1 MDKDQIINQQ
11 LRLQQLLISIST
23 EYINA
28 DLQNI
33 DGLINNSLQK
43 MGEFVEADRSYI
55 FSYNL
60 TDNTTNNTHEWC
72 APGIEPEIQNLQ
84 NIPVEYIPQW
94 LEAHKKNEAF
104 YIQDLSKLPDDGE
117 FGLKAILE
125 PQGIQSLIAIPM
137 IKTGEL
143 IGFVGFDSVKKL
155 FDYSENEKNILFVF
169 ANMLVNVIQRKENE
183 ERINEQEEKKEILLQ
198 NLEKKNQALN
208 EYAHVVSH
216 DLKAPL
222 RSINTLISWF
232 KEDNAEILDKKNKQ
246 SLDFILSIVEKM
258 DLLIKGILVYSTIDK
273 LENEDRTIEL
283 TILIDEVVRTI
294 HVPNHIEIVF
304 KNEMPK
310 VYGNDFRFKQLFQ
323 NLIQNSIKFNDKE
336 NGFVEIGSNE
346 NENEIEFYIK
356 DNGIGIN
363 ERYQSKI
370 FDLFSKLENND
381 QSSGIGLSI
390 VKKIID
396 LYGGKIWLE
405 SQEAIGTTFYFI
417 LPKK

>member
-1 MDKDQIINQQ
+1 M
-11 LRLQQLLISIST
+11 
-23 EYINA
+23 
-28 DLQNI
+28 
-33 DGLINNSLQK
+33 NSLLKRQIEK
-43 MGEFVEADRSYI
+43 KLKNGLNDIDQFFNAVDD
-55 FSYNL
+55 SYNNFESQIFL
-60 TDNTTNNTHEWC
+60 LQRAMKISSDELFEANQKLRDEAKSLKEININLENILNSMNLENNFLANSTLL
-72 APGIEPEIQNLQ
+72 NSSD
-84 NIPVEYIPQW
+84 YIK
-94 LEAHKKNEAF
+94 E
-104 YIQDLSKLPDDGE
+104 
-117 FGLKAILE
+117 
-125 PQGIQSLIAIPM
+125 QSLEI
-137 IKTGEL
+137 
-143 IGFVGFDSVKKL
+143 V
-155 FDYSENEKNILFVF
+155 
-169 ANMLVNVIQRKENE
+169 
-183 ERINEQEEKKEILLQ
+183 RINKQREELLQ
-198 NLEKKNQALN
+198 NLEKQNQALN
-208 EYAHVVSH
+208 DYAHVVSH

-232 KEDNAEILDKKNKQ
+232 KEDNSEILDEKNKQ

-273 LENEDRTIEL
+273 LETEDRTIEL

-336 NGFVEIGSNE
+336 KGFVEIGSNE

-405 SQEAIGTTFYFI
+405 SQEAIGTTFYFTI
-417 LPKK
+417 VK

>member
-1 MDKDQIINQQ
+1 M
-11 LRLQQLLISIST
+11 
-23 EYINA
+23 
-28 DLQNI
+28 
-33 DGLINNSLQK
+33 NSLLKRQIEK
-43 MGEFVEADRSYI
+43 KLKNGLNDIDQFFNAVDD
-55 FSYNL
+55 SYNNFESQIFL
-60 TDNTTNNTHEWC
+60 LQRAMKISSDELFEANQKLRDEAKSLKEININLETILNSMNLENNFLANSTLL
-72 APGIEPEIQNLQ
+72 NSSD
-84 NIPVEYIPQW
+84 YIK
-94 LEAHKKNEAF
+94 E
-104 YIQDLSKLPDDGE
+104 
-117 FGLKAILE
+117 
-125 PQGIQSLIAIPM
+125 QSLEI
-137 IKTGEL
+137 
-143 IGFVGFDSVKKL
+143 V
-155 FDYSENEKNILFVF
+155 
-169 ANMLVNVIQRKENE
+169 
-183 ERINEQEEKKEILLQ
+183 RINKQREELLQ
-198 NLEKKNQALN
+198 NLEKQNQALN
-208 EYAHVVSH
+208 DYAHVVSH

-222 RSINTLISWF
+222 RSIDSLISWF
-232 KEDNAEILDKKNKQ
+232 KEDNAEILDEKKKQ

-405 SQEAIGTTFYFI
+405 SQEAIGTTFYFTI
-417 LPKK
+417 VK

>member
-1 MDKDQIINQQ
+1 MNTLLKRQIEKKLKNGLNDIDQFF
-11 LRLQQLLISIST
+11 
-23 EYINA
+23 NA
-28 DLQNI
+28 VD
-33 DGLINNSLQK
+33 D
-43 MGEFVEADRSYI
+43 
-55 FSYNL
+55 SYNNFESQIFL
-60 TDNTTNNTHEWC
+60 LQRAMKISSDELFEANQKLRDEAKSLKEININLENILNSMNLENNFLANSTLL
-72 APGIEPEIQNLQ
+72 NSSD
-84 NIPVEYIPQW
+84 YIK
-94 LEAHKKNEAF
+94 E
-104 YIQDLSKLPDDGE
+104 
-117 FGLKAILE
+117 
-125 PQGIQSLIAIPM
+125 QSLEI
-137 IKTGEL
+137 
-143 IGFVGFDSVKKL
+143 V
-155 FDYSENEKNILFVF
+155 
-169 ANMLVNVIQRKENE
+169 
-183 ERINEQEEKKEILLQ
+183 RINKQREELLQ
-198 NLEKKNQALN
+198 NLEKQNQALN
-208 EYAHVVSH
+208 DYAHVVSH

-222 RSINTLISWF
+222 RSIDSLISWF
-232 KEDNAEILDKKNKQ
+232 KEDNAEILDEKKKQ

-405 SQEAIGTTFYFI
+405 SQEAIGTTFYFTI
-417 LPKK
+417 VK

>member
-1 MDKDQIINQQ
+1 MNTLLKRQIEKKLKNGLNDIDQFF
-11 LRLQQLLISIST
+11 
-23 EYINA
+23 NA
-28 DLQNI
+28 VD
-33 DGLINNSLQK
+33 D
-43 MGEFVEADRSYI
+43 
-55 FSYNL
+55 SYNNFESQIFL
-60 TDNTTNNTHEWC
+60 LQRAMKISSDELFEANQKLRDEAKSLKEININLENILNSMNLENNFLANSTLL
-72 APGIEPEIQNLQ
+72 NSSD
-84 NIPVEYIPQW
+84 YIK
-94 LEAHKKNEAF
+94 E
-104 YIQDLSKLPDDGE
+104 
-117 FGLKAILE
+117 
-125 PQGIQSLIAIPM
+125 QSLEI
-137 IKTGEL
+137 
-143 IGFVGFDSVKKL
+143 V
-155 FDYSENEKNILFVF
+155 
-169 ANMLVNVIQRKENE
+169 
-183 ERINEQEEKKEILLQ
+183 RINKQREELLQ
-198 NLEKKNQALN
+198 NLEKQNQALN
-208 EYAHVVSH
+208 DYAHVVSH

-222 RSINTLISWF
+222 RSIDSLISWF
-232 KEDNAEILDKKNKQ
+232 KEDNAEILDEKNKQ

-273 LENEDRTIEL
+273 LETEDRTIEL

-405 SQEAIGTTFYFI
+405 SQEAIGTTFYFTI
-417 LPKK
+417 VK

>member
-1 MDKDQIINQQ
+1 
-11 LRLQQLLISIST
+11 
-23 EYINA
+23 
-28 DLQNI
+28 
-33 DGLINNSLQK
+33 
-43 MGEFVEADRSYI
+43 
-55 FSYNL
+55 
-60 TDNTTNNTHEWC
+60 
-72 APGIEPEIQNLQ
+72 
-84 NIPVEYIPQW
+84 
-94 LEAHKKNEAF
+94 
-104 YIQDLSKLPDDGE
+104 
-117 FGLKAILE
+117 
-125 PQGIQSLIAIPM
+125 
-137 IKTGEL
+137 
-143 IGFVGFDSVKKL
+143 
-155 FDYSENEKNILFVF
+155 
-169 ANMLVNVIQRKENE
+169 
-183 ERINEQEEKKEILLQ
+183 
-198 NLEKKNQALN
+198 
-208 EYAHVVSH
+208 
-216 DLKAPL
+216 
-222 RSINTLISWF
+222 
-232 KEDNAEILDKKNKQ
+232 
-246 SLDFILSIVEKM
+246 M

-405 SQEAIGTTFYFI
+405 SQEAIGTTFYFTI
-417 LPKK
+417 VK

>member
-1 MDKDQIINQQ
+1 MNTLLKRQIEKKLKNGLNDIDQFF
-11 LRLQQLLISIST
+11 
-23 EYINA
+23 NA
-28 DLQNI
+28 VD
-33 DGLINNSLQK
+33 D
-43 MGEFVEADRSYI
+43 
-55 FSYNL
+55 SYNNFESQIFL
-60 TDNTTNNTHEWC
+60 LQRAMKISSDELFEANQKLRDEAKSLKEININLENILNSMNLENNFLANSTLL
-72 APGIEPEIQNLQ
+72 NSSD
-84 NIPVEYIPQW
+84 YIK
-94 LEAHKKNEAF
+94 E
-104 YIQDLSKLPDDGE
+104 
-117 FGLKAILE
+117 
-125 PQGIQSLIAIPM
+125 QSLEI
-137 IKTGEL
+137 
-143 IGFVGFDSVKKL
+143 V
-155 FDYSENEKNILFVF
+155 
-169 ANMLVNVIQRKENE
+169 
-183 ERINEQEEKKEILLQ
+183 RINKQREELLQ
-198 NLEKKNQALN
+198 NLEKQNQALN
-208 EYAHVVSH
+208 DYAHVVSH

-222 RSINTLISWF
+222 RSIDSLISWF
-232 KEDNAEILDKKNKQ
+232 KEDNAEILDEKNKQ

-405 SQEAIGTTFYFI
+405 SQEAIGTTFYFTI
-417 LPKK
+417 VK

>member
-273 LENEDRTIEL
+273 LETEDRTIEL

-405 SQEAIGTTFYFI
+405 SQEAIGTTFYFTI
-417 LPKK
+417 VK